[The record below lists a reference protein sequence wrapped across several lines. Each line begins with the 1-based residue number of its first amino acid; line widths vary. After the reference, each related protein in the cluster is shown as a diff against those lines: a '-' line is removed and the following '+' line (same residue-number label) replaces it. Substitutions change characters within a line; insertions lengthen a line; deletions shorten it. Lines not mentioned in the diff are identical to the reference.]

1 MTWEKGLGFE
11 IQISLHYQMGST
23 CLVQL
28 PACLLGWFCQCH
40 TAFGYRRNNKAIGEG
55 KK

>member
-1 MTWEKGLGFE
+1 MTWEKGLGFD
-11 IQISLHYQMGST
+11 IQISLHWQMGSI

-28 PACLLGWFCQCH
+28 PACLLGCH

-55 KK
+55 KM